1 MGALF
6 NMRRMT
12 VTSTGTGPITLG
24 VAASGWRSFS
34 AAPAIPTGTIV
45 SYRISDGADW
55 ELQEG
60 VFNSAA
66 GTLTRI
72 RTSPESSTGALLN
85 LTTNAL
91 VTISSL
97 AEDLIG
103 SNLRLPPRSGN
114 WFGEFTSWSQ
124 GALAANTLRYV
135 PLICSQPTVLD
146 RVSMF
151 VGTGT
156 AGGLIKVG
164 LYAPHSTTRLPNA
177 RLAEC
182 AADLDASTSG
192 RKDGTFGSNP
202 TAPAGLS
209 WICIAANN
217 SSITSHLVESG
228 FLPSFCLQNSID
240 IGIANSAISTI
251 SIGENL
257 TYVSGSAFLPA
268 TASPS
273 VAVFGQTPIGVAR
286 AL

>member
-1 MGALF
+1 
-6 NMRRMT
+6 MT
-12 VTSTGTGPITLG
+12 MLADLVAQNTATTGTGTVTLG
-24 VAASGWRSFS
+24 SAVTGFRTLAASG
-34 AAPAIPTGTIV
+34 IPDGAIV
-45 SYRISDGADW
+45 SYAIQDGTNRETGTGTVGGSGTTITRGLRASTTGS
-55 ELQEG
+55 LLSLTG
-60 VFNSAA
+60 SA
-66 GTLTRI
+66 I
-72 RTSPESSTGALLN
+72 
-85 LTTNAL
+85 
-91 VTISSL
+91 VTIQPN
-97 AEDLIG
+97 AGDFIG
-103 SNLRLPPRSGN
+103 DNLRLPPRSGN
-114 WFGEFTSWSQ
+114 WLGEFTSWSQ
-124 GALAANTLRYV
+124 GALTANTLRYV
-135 PLICSQPTVLD
+135 PLICSVPTVLD

-164 LYAPHSTTRLPNA
+164 LYAPHATTRLPNS